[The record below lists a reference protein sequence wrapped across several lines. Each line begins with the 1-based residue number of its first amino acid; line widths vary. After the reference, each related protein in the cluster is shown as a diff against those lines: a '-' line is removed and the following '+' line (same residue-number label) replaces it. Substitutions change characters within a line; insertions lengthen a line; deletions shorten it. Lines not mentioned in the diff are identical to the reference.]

1 LQLLTF
7 FGKITKKLKRITTMA
22 KHQFQT
28 EANQIL
34 QLMIHSL
41 YSNKE
46 IFLRELISNGSD
58 ALDKLNMLVLTDEN
72 YKGVKFD
79 PRIDIVPNK
88 EANTLT
94 ISDTGIGMNEE
105 DLLNN
110 LGTIAKSGTKA
121 FLENL
126 TGDAKKDSHL
136 IGQFGVGFYSA
147 FMVAS
152 KIEVVTKKA
161 GEEKAYKWVSDG
173 SGEFEIEE
181 TQKDSHGTAITLYLN
196 EDETEFLEAYRI
208 EAIVKKYS
216 NHIPFPIFLEK
227 EKVIPAKTDDDGKEI
242 EPSRTEMEVVQINN
256 AIALWK
262 FSKSDISDDEYKAF
276 YETMAHSN
284 EEPLTWMHHKAEGAI
299 EYTTLFYIPSKAPM
313 DIYRVDYQPGIKLY
327 INRVFITDDDKE
339 LMPTYLRFL
348 RGVID
353 SSDLPLNVS
362 REILQSNPVMAKIK
376 NASVKKVLSELAKM
390 MKKQP
395 EKYDTFYKEFGN
407 VLKEG
412 LYNDF
417 ANREKIL
424 ELLKFHTLN
433 SDEMTTI
440 EEFVKNVDEEKKEIY
455 YLAAKSSIDML
466 KHAPVLEK
474 FKSRGI
480 DVLLLNEEVDTIIF
494 PMVTEYKEYKLVPA
508 ADAKFEESEDE
519 KKAKEELAKEFEG
532 FTKEVKDILGDAVK
546 SVEVSTEL
554 TESAVALKADKE
566 DPAYM
571 MAQMMK
577 QMGQGGDVE
586 EPAPILEIN
595 PNHELIKKLKESA
608 DQNLVSDAAHVLLD
622 QAKLF
627 DSQELDD
634 TADFV
639 ARLNRIITKA
649 L

>member
-1 LQLLTF
+1 
-7 FGKITKKLKRITTMA
+7 MA

-34 QLMIHSL
+34 HLMIHSL

-46 IFLRELISNGSD
+46 IFLRELISNASD
-58 ALDKLNMLVLTDEN
+58 ALDKLNMLVLTDEK
-72 YKGVKFD
+72 YKGITFN
-79 PRIDIVPNK
+79 PRIDLIPNK
-88 EANTLT
+88 EEKTLT
-94 ISDTGIGMNEE
+94 IKDSGIGMNEE
-105 DLLNN
+105 DLINN

-121 FLENL
+121 FLESL
-126 TGDAKKDSHL
+126 SGDQKQDSQL
-136 IGQFGVGFYSA
+136 IGQFGVGFYAA
-147 FMVAS
+147 FMVAN
-152 KIEVVTKKA
+152 KVEVLTKKA
-161 GEEKAYKWVSDG
+161 GEEKAYKWVSSGD
-173 SGEFEIEE
+173 GEFEIEE
-181 TQKDSHGTAITLYLN
+181 AQKEDFGTQITLHLN
-196 EDETEFLEAYRI
+196 DDATEYTEAYRL

-216 NHIPFPIFLEK
+216 NHIPFPIFMDK
-227 EKVIPAKTDDDGKEI
+227 EEYIPAKTDDDGKEI
-242 EPSRTEMEVVQINN
+242 EPSKTEIKNEQINK
-256 AIALWK
+256 ASALWTLP
-262 FSKSDISDDEYKAF
+262 KSEISEEEYKDF
-276 YETMAHSN
+276 YQTIAHSS
-284 EEPLTWMHHKAEGAI
+284 EEPLAWMHNKAEGAI

-327 INRVFITDDDKE
+327 INRVFITDDEKE

-353 SSDLPLNVS
+353 SKDLPLNVS
-362 REILQSNPVMAKIK
+362 REILQSNAVMAKIK

-390 MKKQP
+390 MKKEP

-433 SDEMTTI
+433 SDEQTTI

-455 YLAAKSSIDML
+455 YITAKSTVDML
-466 KHAPVLEK
+466 KKSPVLEK
-474 FKSRGI
+474 FKARGI
-480 DVLLLNEEVDTIIF
+480 DVLILPEEVDTIIF
-494 PMVTEYKEYKLVPA
+494 PMVTEYKEYKFVAA
-508 ADAKFEESEDE
+508 ADAKFEESEED
-519 KKAKEELAKEFEG
+519 KKKKEELAKEFEG
-532 FTKEVKDILGDAVK
+532 FTKELKDMLGEEVK
-546 SVEVSTEL
+546 SVEVDTEL
-554 TESAVALKADKE
+554 VESAVALKADKD

-577 QMGQGGDVE
+577 QMGQASDAK
-586 EPAPILEIN
+586 EPAPILQIN

-608 DQNLVSDAAHVLLD
+608 DQNLISDAAHVLLD

-627 DSQELDD
+627 DGRELDD

-639 ARLNRIITKA
+639 TRLNRIITKA